1 MMVHRPLAS
10 QSICVWDGNFR
21 LAGKRRLGL
30 EKGKGE
36 LLEYLFVCLTEE
48 KVMASGAE
56 RWEHFQHVADVGV
69 RGLGPTLESAFAQAA
84 LAMTAVLAEPALIRP
99 ETRVVVSCAAP
110 DLELLFVDWLNVL
123 LYEMAVR
130 KMLFSRFAV
139 RLAGT
144 TLVGEAWGEAV
155 DVARHAP
162 AVEIK
167 GATYT
172 ALRVARLPEGLWL
185 AQCVVDV

>member
-1 MMVHRPLAS
+1 MTPGV
-10 QSICVWDGNFR
+10 
-21 LAGKRRLGL
+21 
-30 EKGKGE
+30 
-36 LLEYLFVCLTEE
+36 
-48 KVMASGAE
+48 E

-69 RGLGPTLESAFAQAA
+69 RGLGLTVESAFVQAA

-99 ETRVVVSCAAP
+99 EKKVVVSCAAP
-110 DLELLFVDWLNVL
+110 DLELLFVDWLNAL

-139 RLAGT
+139 TLAGT
-144 TLVGEAWGEAV
+144 TLEGEAWGEAV
-155 DVARHAP
+155 DVGRHAP